1 MLSRANL
8 GILPPV
14 AAALIISGC
23 APITAQDSV
32 FIGRGGGDFTIPVRT
47 MEESRFNTVERQ
59 RYDFSCG
66 SAALATLLHY
76 HYGIH
81 TDEAAA
87 FRGMWLEG
95 DREQIRQHGFS
106 LLDMKRYLDSLG
118 IPSNGYQVSLDEIA
132 STGIPGIVLLNLG
145 GYRHFVVLKGIEGD
159 DVLIGDPALG
169 LRTMT
174 RADFLAAWGEVF
186 FVLDAQLD
194 RGRAS
199 FNTDAQWAQYT
210 RGPANGFFTEPLSRQ
225 ALELTRP
232 FFRDF

>member
-1 MLSRANL
+1 MLKTRL
-8 GILPPV
+8 KFFLPV
-14 AAALIISGC
+14 AAAFLFPSC
-23 APITAQDSV
+23 TAITAEDSV
-32 FIGRGGGDFTIPVRT
+32 FIGPRGGGDFAIPLRT
-47 MEESRFNTVERQ
+47 MEQTRFNSVERQ

-76 HYGIH
+76 HYGIR

-118 IPSNGYQVSLDEIA
+118 LPANGYQVSLDEIA
-132 STGIPGIVLLNLG
+132 QTGVPGIVLLNLS
-145 GYRHFVVLKGIEGD
+145 GYRHFVVVKGVTADE
-159 DVLIGDPALG
+159 VLIGDPALG

-174 RADFLAAWGEVF
+174 REEFLATWGEVY

-194 RGRAS
+194 RGRS
-199 FNTDAQWAQYT
+199 TFNSGAQWAEYV
-210 RGPANGFFTEPLSRQ
+210 RGPATGFFTEPLSRQ

-232 FFRDF
+232 FLRDF